1 MLNPKP
7 LVRLLFCLLP
17 ACAFMLASCSSGV
30 SLLNGDHST
39 KATVITSQIMNYAQ
53 TMVGEDNPLWNE
65 LEKRTHT
72 DLKIT
77 WIPSTSFDDKIRMLL
92 ASRDLPDLTF
102 VINLNMPILKDLVKE
117 GLFWD
122 LTPYIHEFPN
132 LAALPDYSWENSKI
146 FGKHYAVPRY
156 YPVVGGEQFPM
167 LRLDWLER
175 MKMELPETMDD
186 LYRVL
191 YAFTYQDPDQ
201 NGKQDTIGFSGY
213 FSALQFVFNAFN
225 ETGGA
230 WKLRDGTLHPL
241 ITEDASRDALL
252 WIKKAYDNK
261 IIDPNLPILKLTQ
274 MEEAV
279 KRSEA
284 GATSLS
290 MGYVWKFIEEL
301 RKTNPKADILPLSFL
316 KGPNGVPYVPTT
328 EGGYF
333 GAYLIPKSVPESKM
347 KKILQFLDYG
357 YSPEGNDLVNFGLKG
372 IHYTERDGI
381 KTATEQAKKDL
392 IIIGDNLGSIW
403 RPLGD
408 TQVVSAIGI
417 SPEINERN
425 KRIVEQRSKSLPP
438 NPAVGLYPEKYYD
451 AWASLTSSV
460 NDVRMKVIIGQM
472 TIEAYDE
479 WIQKLK
485 QDDRYKKVVAEMNEA
500 YRRKM
505 TQ

>member
-1 MLNPKP
+1 MLKP
-7 LVRLLFCLLP
+7 MPLCRLLFGLL
-17 ACAFMLASCSSGV
+17 CAGAVMLSGCSFTRTG
-30 SLLNGDHST
+30 GEQRA
-39 KATVITSQIMNYAQ
+39 KPTVITTQIMNYAQ

-65 LEKRTHT
+65 LEKRTQT

-102 VINLNMPILKDLVKE
+102 AINLNMPILKDLVKE

-122 LTPYIHEFPN
+122 LTPYIQEYPN
-132 LAALPDYSWENSKI
+132 LSALPDYSWENSKL

-175 MKMELPETMDD
+175 MKLNVPQTMDE

-213 FSALQFVFNAFN
+213 FSSLQFVFSTFN

-230 WKLRDGTLHPL
+230 WKLRDGMLHPL

-252 WIKKAYDNK
+252 WIKKAYDDK
-261 IIDPNLPILKLTQ
+261 IIDPNLPIMKLTQ
-274 MEEAV
+274 MEEAI

-301 RKTNPKADILPLSFL
+301 RKTNPRADILPLSFL
-316 KGPNGVPYVPTT
+316 KGPSGVPYVPTT
-328 EGGYF
+328 EGGFF
-333 GAYLIPKSVPESKM
+333 GAYLIPKSVPEPKM

-381 KTATEQAKKDL
+381 RTATEQAKKDL
-392 IIIGDNLGSIW
+392 VIIGDNLGSIW

-425 KRIVEQRSKSLPP
+425 KRIVEQRSRAVPP
-438 NPAVGLYPEKYYD
+438 NPSAGLYPEKNYD
-451 AWASLTSSV
+451 AWASLLSSV

-472 TIEAYDE
+472 TIEAYDA
-479 WIQKLK
+479 WILKLK
-485 QDDRYKKVVAEMNEA
+485 QDDRYQKVVAEINQM
-500 YRRKM
+500 YRQK
-505 TQ
+505 TAGK